1 MFYLIK
7 MAIRNVG
14 RNKRR
19 TILTLSAVFIA
30 TIVLSFSACYL
41 KGILEGTFDNY
52 IRLQAGHIKIYNAE
66 YVKKERLL
74 PLDVPVNDYEAM
86 QKELAGMDGIDMITP
101 RIRFGVMLNVEGNNE
116 NSIGI
121 GIDPIK
127 ERNILQLE
135 EFLTEGSRYFQ
146 AGEAEML
153 IGKRLADTLGVKLG
167 DTITVI
173 TQTAFSSLG
182 AMNFKVVGMTESG
195 IAYLDKSMF
204 YIPIDKCQ
212 ELLDMDGMVTELVI
226 MTEDKENAN
235 RLAGEIAT
243 RLDTSK
249 IAGKEDEFVR
259 GDDKYEVIPWQS
271 QSNLYSAI
279 SSSKISMAVM
289 SGIILIVA
297 SLTILNTM
305 LMSVFER
312 TREIGMMMAMGMK
325 GRRITTLL
333 LLEALAIGVLGG
345 IAGCI
350 VGGGISILTEHTGLD
365 FSSAMENIEM
375 PISGIIYPDFEF
387 ALILRAFAFG
397 IAMAVVASLYPAYR
411 ASRMQPT
418 EALRAA

>member
-74 PLDVPVNDYEAM
+74 PLDVPVSDYEAM
-86 QKELAGMDGIDMITP
+86 QKELAGLDGIDMITP

-167 DTITVI
+167 ENWD
-173 TQTAFSSLG
+173 SLG
-182 AMNFKVVGMTESG
+182 QYFHKFDA
-195 IAYLDKSMF
+195 
-204 YIPIDKCQ
+204 
-212 ELLDMDGMVTELVI
+212 
-226 MTEDKENAN
+226 
-235 RLAGEIAT
+235 
-243 RLDTSK
+243 
-249 IAGKEDEFVR
+249 
-259 GDDKYEVIPWQS
+259 
-271 QSNLYSAI
+271 
-279 SSSKISMAVM
+279 
-289 SGIILIVA
+289 ILIGLFLVA
-297 SLTILNTM
+297 
-305 LMSVFER
+305 
-312 TREIGMMMAMGMK
+312 
-325 GRRITTLL
+325 
-333 LLEALAIGVLGG
+333 G
-345 IAGCI
+345 IWYFRHKI
-350 VGGGISILTEHTGLD
+350 KKHRHWQKK
-365 FSSAMENIEM
+365 N
-375 PISGIIYPDFEF
+375 
-387 ALILRAFAFG
+387 
-397 IAMAVVASLYPAYR
+397 
-411 ASRMQPT
+411 Q
-418 EALRAA
+418 

>member
-1 MFYLIK
+1 MSPETNACMIIK
-7 MAIRNVG
+7 SSGV
-14 RNKRR
+14 
-19 TILTLSAVFIA
+19 
-30 TIVLSFSACYL
+30 
-41 KGILEGTFDNY
+41 LEGTFDNY

-66 YVKKERLL
+66 YVNKERLL
-74 PLDVPVNDYEAM
+74 PLDVPVSDYEAM
-86 QKELAGMDGIDMITP
+86 QKNVSGIDGIDLITP
-101 RIRFGVMLNVEGNNE
+101 RIRFGVMLNVNGNNE

-121 GIDPIK
+121 GIDPIE

-135 EFLTEGSRYFQ
+135 KLLTAGSRYFKT
-146 AGEAEML
+146 GEAEML
-153 IGKRLADTLGVKLG
+153 IGKRLADTLDVKLG

-195 IAYLDKSMF
+195 IIYLDKSTF

-212 ELLDMDGMVTELVI
+212 ELLDMDGMATELVI
-226 MTEDKENAN
+226 MTKDKEDTS

-243 RLDTSK
+243 RLDTSG
-249 IAGKEDEFVR
+249 IVGKESHFVR

-271 QSNLYSAI
+271 QGDLYSAI
-279 SSSKISMAVM
+279 STSKISMSVIG
-289 SGIILIVA
+289 GIILVVA
-297 SLTILNTM
+297 GLTILNTM

-325 GRRITTLL
+325 GRRIIVLFL
-333 LLEALAIGVLGG
+333 FEALAIGVLGG

-350 VGGGISILTEHTGLD
+350 VGGGIAILTEHTGLD
-365 FSSAMENIEM
+365 FSSAMENVSL
-375 PISGIIYPDFEF
+375 PIGGIIYPHFEF
-387 ALILRAFAFG
+387 ASILKAFAFG
-397 IAMAVVASLYPAYR
+397 IAIAAVASLYPAYR

>member
-1 MFYLIK
+1 
-7 MAIRNVG
+7 
-14 RNKRR
+14 
-19 TILTLSAVFIA
+19 
-30 TIVLSFSACYL
+30 
-41 KGILEGTFDNY
+41 
-52 IRLQAGHIKIYNAE
+52 
-66 YVKKERLL
+66 
-74 PLDVPVNDYEAM
+74 
-86 QKELAGMDGIDMITP
+86 
-101 RIRFGVMLNVEGNNE
+101 
-116 NSIGI
+116 
-121 GIDPIK
+121 
-127 ERNILQLE
+127 
-135 EFLTEGSRYFQ
+135 
-146 AGEAEML
+146 
-153 IGKRLADTLGVKLG
+153 
-167 DTITVI
+167 
-173 TQTAFSSLG
+173 
-182 AMNFKVVGMTESG
+182 MTESG